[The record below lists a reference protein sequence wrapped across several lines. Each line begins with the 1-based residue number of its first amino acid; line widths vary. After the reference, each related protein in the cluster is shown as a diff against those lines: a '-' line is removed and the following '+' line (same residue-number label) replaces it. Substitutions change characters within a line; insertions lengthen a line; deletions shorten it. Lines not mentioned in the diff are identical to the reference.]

1 MTQTKRSHHGNTP
14 AAWTT
19 VILVIL
25 AFCVSG
31 VAVWVGN
38 ATMFWAGVAIAVIG
52 AIVGKVMQMAG
63 YGQVT
68 SDNS

>member
-1 MTQTKRSHHGNTP
+1 MTNTKRSHHGNTP

-19 VILVIL
+19 VILVII
-25 AFCVSG
+25 AFAVSG
-31 VAVWVGN
+31 TAVWVGN
-38 ATMFWAGVAIAVIG
+38 AVMFWVGVGISVVAV
-52 AIVGKVMQMAG
+52 IVGKIMQMAG